1 MKVWLV
7 LTLMEW
13 CKAVLFIRRA
23 TYQDYTRVDSNQHW
37 STSFETFQPF
47 VNFLL
52 EHTFIAILD
61 YRSSPNMT
69 NTHTYWPQ
77 NSNHRSLPFGAFS
90 HCTNHV
96 KLIAVLSL
104 PQKITSWS
112 DEGSYGYLIFMDTC
126 IVIWLSRNNQQDAA
140 LH

>member
-1 MKVWLV
+1 MMVWLV

-13 CKAVLFIRRA
+13 CTAVLFIRRA
-23 TYQDYTRVDSNQHW
+23 TYQDYTRVDANQHW

-52 EHTFIAILD
+52 AHTFIVILD
-61 YRSSPNMT
+61 CHSSPNVT
-69 NTHTYWPQ
+69 NTYTRWPQ
-77 NSNHRSLPFGAFS
+77 NSNHRSLLFGAFC
-90 HCTNHV
+90 HCRNHV

-112 DEGSYGYLIFMDTC
+112 DKGSYCY
-126 IVIWLSRNNQQDAA
+126 IWCHPHWFCSPFRCKVEAPS
-140 LH
+140 